1 MINYIIMK
9 KYIFAAIAAM
19 LVFAGA
25 HATDF
30 ATSSLLASGKWV
42 KVKVSREGI
51 QQISYDQL
59 RQWGFSDPSRVAVFG
74 HPGVYYIDNAFTD
87 EQLDDLVQTPVMH
100 TSDGRVLFYGVAD
113 RMVTPGTYS
122 PDADEMVPERKINI
136 YAGYST
142 YFITDSQPPVQ
153 IATYGKSDTPTRS
166 HDTHM
171 AVDLCETDRNSLF
184 GSGIFYAQ
192 EFGNK
197 SEVDFTFDLTGYA
210 PEGVLCSTS
219 RGSRTFTYAA
229 LRYTFYANSERDVR
243 LGAATYPIDV
253 TEATE
258 KYRFTDGAALK
269 IVVDEDE
276 LRRFNVGTGN
286 RQFTPAADIPADGF
300 SIKFHPQADRSG
312 SILFG
317 AVDYATITFPRAND
331 LTGRSQMIMHFMAG
345 TLKQNV
351 RLRGT
356 TADSRVWDVT
366 TPGSFTQFELNDE
379 GDGVRSFFFNK
390 TNSYI
395 SPLRVIAFD
404 AAAQHLPVEYVGEVP
419 NQNLHAESTPD
430 MVVITTQSL
439 YPSACVLADAHRRY
453 QGLDVRVYTQD
464 QVFNEFSSGTPA
476 VMAYRRL
483 LKMLYDRNPGH
494 LKYLLLYGAG
504 SYDNRG
510 LTVNPGDYLLTYVT
524 DNVSDVYE
532 EATTFASDAYFGML
546 ADNYVHSS
554 FPKQKQHVSVG
565 RIPFTSSVDCEK
577 VNNKLISYLQN
588 PPQADVF
595 TRAVYT
601 SGTGDDGAH
610 YSQSRDAFNAA
621 AKLSPALT
629 IFKIPAE
636 YYGKANNYSRTR
648 EMSEMALKQGVGYF
662 TYSGHGGYTGGNTW
676 TMNNVISTSYDYA
689 PFAMMTTC
697 SSFIYHRLARG
708 MAEEALLKE
717 HGGMIGVV
725 GSSCPVFLDFNG
737 EYNVAMASAFASAPF
752 GSTIGDVMLAARV
765 NMELNNAS
773 DYDCMRNALSFNLC
787 GDPAIPVSF
796 FAYNIRVNQI
806 NGAAVQNTDTPG
818 SVSIDPGQKVTV
830 SGEII
835 DSSGQRVSDYAGTVV
850 MELYDAPFTTKISAG
865 DGVTVSSDTTTVTF
879 DQEIIARASAQVV
892 DGLFTAEFFAPVTG
906 RPGLVNRMV
915 VSATP
920 TDGYKAAAGQYKG
933 LSITGNPVPEQS
945 LDAPVIDAAYINDI
959 SFADGDVVP
968 ASFTLYADI
977 TAPAGVS
984 GVSNQVG
991 AMTTVRIDG
1000 KDVVPFAGFNV
1011 SGLPGGKASLACPVN
1026 SLAPGSH
1033 MASIS
1038 VSDNLG
1044 RRADALVRFV
1054 VADENAAGEIE
1065 VAETPA
1071 RDKATITLSLPVE
1084 SKDTRIFITDAAGST
1099 VYTARPTG
1107 TTYTWDLTCSD
1118 GSDVPEG
1125 FYSVHAIFTDG
1136 VTAGSTPAAQIIV
1149 VR

>member
-1 MINYIIMK
+1 MK
-9 KYIFAAIAAM
+9 KYIFAAVAA
-19 LVFAGA
+19 LLAYAGA

-42 KVKVSREGI
+42 KVKVSREGM

-74 HPGVYYIDNAFTD
+74 QPGVYYTDNDFSD
-87 EQLDDLVQTPVMH
+87 EQVDDLVQTPVMH

-113 RMVTPGTYS
+113 RMLTPGTYS
-122 PDADEMVPERKINI
+122 TDADEMIPDRRINI

-142 YFITDSQPPVQ
+142 YFITDSQTPVQ
-153 IATYGKSDTPTRS
+153 IATFANSDTPTRS

-171 AVDLCETDRNSLF
+171 AIELCETDRNSLF
-184 GSGIFYAQ
+184 GSSIFYAQ

-210 PEGVLCSTS
+210 PEGVACSTP

-229 LRYTFYANSERDVR
+229 LRYTFYAKSERDVR
-243 LGAATYPIDV
+243 LGDATYPIDV
-253 TEATE
+253 TEATDM
-258 KYRFTDGAALK
+258 YRYTDGSALK
-269 IVVDEDE
+269 IVDDGDEM
-276 LRRFNVGTGN
+276 RRFNVGTGN

-300 SIKFHPQADRSG
+300 SIKFHPLADRSG
-312 SILFG
+312 TILFG
-317 AVDYATITFPRAND
+317 AVDYATIAFPRAND
-331 LTGRSQMIMHFMAG
+331 LTGRSEMIMHFMAG

-356 TADSRVWDVT
+356 TADTRVWDVT
-366 TPGSFTQFELNDE
+366 NLGNFTQFELNDE

-390 TNSYI
+390 ANTHI

-430 MVVITTQSL
+430 MVIITTRSL
-439 YPSACVLADAHRRY
+439 YSSACALADAHRRY
-453 QGLDVRVYTQD
+453 QNLDVRVYTQE

-476 VMAYRRL
+476 VMGYRRL
-483 LKMLYDRNPGH
+483 LKMLYDRDPGH

-510 LTVNPGDYLLTYVT
+510 LTINPGDYLLTYVT

-546 ADNYVHSS
+546 DDNYAHNL
-554 FPKQKQHVSVG
+554 FAKQKQHVSVG
-565 RIPFTSSVDCEK
+565 RIPFTNPVDCEK
-577 VNNKLISYLQN
+577 VNKKIISYLQN

-595 TRAVYT
+595 TRVAYT

-610 YSQSRDAFNAA
+610 YIQSSEAFDAA

-629 IFKIPAE
+629 IFKVPAE

-648 EMSEMALKQGVGYF
+648 EMTEMALKQGVGYF

-676 TMNNVISTSYDYA
+676 SMNNVAATSYDYA

-697 SSFIYHRLARG
+697 SSFLYHRLTHG
-708 MAEEALLKE
+708 MADEALLKE

-725 GSSCPVFLDFNG
+725 GSSCPVYLPFNG

-752 GSTIGDVMLAARV
+752 GSTIGDVMLAART
-765 NMELNNAS
+765 NMVSSAS
-773 DYDCMRNALSFNLC
+773 DYDCLRNALSFNLC
-787 GDPAIPVSF
+787 GDPAVPVSF
-796 FAYNIRVNQI
+796 FAYNTRVNQI
-806 NGAAVQNTDTPG
+806 NGVAVNDTDTPG

-830 SGEII
+830 TGEVI
-835 DSSGQRVSDYAGTVV
+835 DSSGQRVSDYTGTVV
-850 MELYDAPFTTKISAG
+850 VELYDAPFTTAFP
-865 DGVTVSSDTTTVTF
+865 DGKDVTVPSGTTITF

-945 LDAPVIDAAYINDI
+945 LDAPVIDAAYIDDI

-968 ASFTLYADI
+968 SSFTLYADI

-984 GVSNQVG
+984 VASNQVG
-991 AMTTVRIDG
+991 GMTTVRIDG
-1000 KDVVPFAGFNV
+1000 EDVVPFAGLNV
-1011 SGLPGGKASLACPVN
+1011 SNMPGGKAALACPVN

-1044 RRADALVRFV
+1044 RRADALVHFV
-1054 VADENAAGEIE
+1054 VAEDNVVGEIE

-1084 SKDTRIFITDAAGST
+1084 SKDTRIFITDAAGAT

-1107 TTYTWDLTCSD
+1107 DTYTWDRTYSD

-1125 FYSVHAIFTDG
+1125 YYSVHAIFTDG